1 MATPSSFGV
10 LHYGSFEPTKRDHF
24 PDHATTQKSYA
35 ATLFSSG
42 SYLFMQRYVAVVLLV
57 AISVMVVFVHR
68 HGRSPAR
75 RAVTTQY
82 GMIAH
87 LGLHETN
94 AVMYQRATTA
104 DEAVKVIGA
113 WRCPVDMHRIYASYV
128 TNRNAR
134 MTLANGMRD
143 SLVPCFKEARV
154 LAQDDFL
161 IGNHKVQV
169 LDIWTGFRNFGD
181 DFLASGEETA
191 VTQGLLQAMQV
202 AGYNVE
208 IQRPMGGNALVSLRK
223 SKGDVDKNGWP
234 AWMGPDPFAKPP
246 GADKS
251 KDENGWP
258 AWMGKDPFAHS
269 PRASPSSGKS
279 PKHDKAPKN
288 PSDKEDEK
296 SPKHDKAPKNPSDKE
311 DENGWPAWMGKD
323 PFAHSPRASP
333 SSGKSPKHDK
343 APKNPSDEEDEE
355 GWPAWMG
362 PNPFPIHMKVH
373 GESVTHDG
381 VVEEVVARVVLT
393 GNKKGPHTVRVSV
406 EARLGGR
413 GYKKTF
419 TAVLRK
425 ETGFSQEVDFRFGTR
440 EFRNLPSA
448 KSITFNVAAHEAAT
462 HTNLNTHTTLKLN

>member
-288 PSDKEDEK
+288 PSD
-296 SPKHDKAPKNPSDKE
+296 
-311 DENGWPAWMGKD
+311 
-323 PFAHSPRASP
+323 
-333 SSGKSPKHDK
+333 
-343 APKNPSDEEDEE
+343 EEDEE